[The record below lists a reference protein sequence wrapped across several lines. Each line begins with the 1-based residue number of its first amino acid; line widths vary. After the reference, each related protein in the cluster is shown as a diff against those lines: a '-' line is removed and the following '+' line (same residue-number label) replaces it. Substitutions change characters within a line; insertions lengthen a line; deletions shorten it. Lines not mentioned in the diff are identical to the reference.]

1 MLVEVVVHLETSHLL
16 AQVVKVVVVVAHKAR
31 KLRVKTELQTQV
43 GAAEAVE
50 TLIHETAETVA
61 PAS

>member
-1 MLVEVVVHLETSHLL
+1 MLVEVVVHLEASHLL

-43 GAAEAVE
+43 EAAEAVE
-50 TLIHETAETVA
+50 TLIHETAETVVQA
-61 PAS
+61 